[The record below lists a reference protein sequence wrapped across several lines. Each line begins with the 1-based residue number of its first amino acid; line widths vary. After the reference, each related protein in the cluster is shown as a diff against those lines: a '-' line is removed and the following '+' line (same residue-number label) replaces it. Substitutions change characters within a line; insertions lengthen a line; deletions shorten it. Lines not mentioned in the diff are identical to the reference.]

1 MPQPQT
7 PRERQEAVE
16 ATIRRLRAKQG
27 LDPDGRALTIP
38 QARIEA
44 GEVYYL
50 EFAVHT
56 AGGRAHEVRDTR
68 LRAWAL
74 NAGVCEGIA
83 CEDLPPGGKVSVQ
96 PDVCLGLPISGVSAL
111 SCLRSHQA
119 RKMQE
124 GLARMAEILAEGRD
138 FAVVPMDPPKER

>member
-1 MPQPQT
+1 MPDLT
-7 PRERQEAVE
+7 PKQRQEAVDN
-16 ATIRRLRAKQG
+16 TIRALRSKQG

-38 QARIEA
+38 QAQIET

-50 EFAVHT
+50 DYRVRT
-56 AGGRAHEVRDTR
+56 ASGMEHEVQDKR
-68 LRAWAL
+68 LRTWAL

-83 CEDLPPGGKVSVQ
+83 DGELPPGGKVSVQ

-111 SCLRSHQA
+111 SCLRSLQA
-119 RKMQE
+119 RRMNE

-138 FAVVPMDPPKER
+138 FCVVPMDPPKERG